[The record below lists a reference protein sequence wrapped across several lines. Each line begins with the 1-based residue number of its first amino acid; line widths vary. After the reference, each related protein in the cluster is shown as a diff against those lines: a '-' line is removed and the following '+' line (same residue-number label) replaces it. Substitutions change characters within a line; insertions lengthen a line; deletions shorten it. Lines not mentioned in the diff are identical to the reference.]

1 MHRAQLVERARIEAF
16 DVCRFE
22 QALYA
27 FRGDSPV
34 GRAQRISKVSRR

>member
-1 MHRAQLVERARIEAF
+1 VHRAQIIERARIEALY
-16 DVCRFE
+16 VCRFE

-34 GRAQRISKVSRR
+34 GRAQVIAGVIRR